1 MNKTQD
7 PIVNKVVESFINRS
21 NKGVEKYGTT
31 LARSDIDLH
40 GWLQHLQEE
49 LMDAVCY
56 LERIKQDVSNQT
68 QIRQYPQ
75 VAKSDVQELRRSAEC
90 PSSLHAESDES
101 NQSVGKRKHYPT
113 NCNSKVYGAF
123 DSLY

>member
-1 MNKTQD
+1 MYAHRLQD

-68 QIRQYPQ
+68 QVREHSE

-101 NQSVGKRKHYPT
+101 VGKWEHSST
-113 NCNSKVYGAF
+113 NSNSKVYGAF
-123 DSLY
+123 DPLY